1 MSAPAAP
8 DRSARMD
15 LTEDLVARVE
25 RLEPDPGPMPGV
37 VQFADADYAQTIADL
52 MAQYRPER
60 LHVFAYGSL
69 LWKPEFEIESQTR
82 AVAHG
87 WHRAFCLRLTRW
99 RGTREQP
106 GLMMALDRGGCCN
119 GVLYRLPAGDIEAQI
134 DRLLRR
140 EMSSKPPANMP
151 RWLDV
156 EIDGGSQR
164 ALAFTANPKG
174 NNYCGKLT
182 HEDVAR
188 ILARAAGHW
197 GSGASYLYRTVA
209 HLDALGIRDRNL
221 WRLQQMVA
229 AEIRALGEKQGSEDG
244 VVPPVANQPPG
255 R

>member
-1 MSAPAAP
+1 
-8 DRSARMD
+8 MD

-25 RLEPDPGPMPGV
+25 RREPDPGPMPGIA
-37 VQFADADYAQTIADL
+37 QFADADYDAAITDL
-52 MAQYRPER
+52 LAQYRPER

-69 LWKPEFEIESQTR
+69 IWKPEFEIENQTR

-87 WHRAFCLRLTRW
+87 WHRSFCLRLTRW

-106 GLMMALDRGGCCN
+106 GLMMSLDRGGCCN
-119 GVLYRLPAGDIEAQI
+119 GVLNRLPERDITAQLN
-134 DRLLRR
+134 RLLRR

-156 EIDGGSQR
+156 EADTGPQR

-197 GSGASYLYRTVA
+197 GSGAAYLYQTVA

-221 WRLQQMVA
+221 WRLQRMVA
-229 AEIRALGEKQGSEDG
+229 AEIRALGEQPDRR
-244 VVPPVANQPPG
+244 PVAPPDMAT
-255 R
+255 